1 MKRCLTNRTDGRF
14 FGRSLTHRNNNTR
27 AMRRRLLLSAIL
39 AGCAMPTTLFAQ
51 APVGGNIV
59 AGAGTIDNSVSNLT
73 NITTSTDRAVI
84 NWDDFSVGSG
94 HTVNFDQLSSNSAVL
109 NRVIGSAPQ
118 SLING
123 AITSNGNVF
132 VSNASGVVI
141 GSTGVI
147 NTNGFTATTF
157 DITNDRFM
165 SGDLSFSGNSN
176 AAVVNNGLISTGDG
190 GANLIASQVF
200 NNGTIESTG
209 NINLATGGQLK
220 MAGGSYIQADL
231 ETISSG
237 ISNGSSL
244 IQNSG
249 TIRAIGGLNV
259 GGEVYLVNPNGN
271 IVNEA
276 TIIAA
281 LSHPDGTQSGGRVE
295 MIASANA
302 SLKNASIDVSGKVG
316 GRVVVTGES
325 VEMTSSNVDASGELG
340 GGEVRVGGGWKGQ
353 DTTVANATTTKISA
367 DSQISVDATVDGEAG
382 SVVVWA
388 DKATDF
394 AGQINARA
402 LGDGDGGQAEVSG
415 KQDLVFSGNAD
426 LRASSPDGEHGTLL
440 LDPASFTLDSSNQ
453 DAIRAQW
460 GSGNLVIEAED
471 TINIEVDLFPTV
483 SSGGDEKGYNDGS
496 KTELTL
502 REQTGGDGAVDITIA
517 AEIRDKRRNATADV
531 EINAG
536 TGSVTVTE
544 DGVLNGNLAGTGD
557 VTVYANSFSAAN
569 RVVIDTLVATGNESV
584 GVGSAGTGTMNL
596 SDETMS
602 NIGSVEIQGSDFDV
616 DMGGPASSY
625 STLKLV
631 GDTVNIDRFE
641 GYSLNIESNDLT
653 ITGPVI
659 GSGNFRFLGQ
669 SNRSIGLG
677 SGSGDLQ
684 FSKSILAGITGFYSF
699 EMGHNTDSGSD
710 ISIIDAGLDFD
721 TVTLRGSSIDID
733 RLSTGS
739 NLYLYT
745 DSLNVQN
752 ALTKTAD
759 TGRLKLTSLT
769 NSLSVGLGDG
779 TTGQLHVSA
788 DEFSHLGIFRYLEV
802 NVGSGV
808 VDVSMDFTGNFD
820 SKIEVNNAGG
830 LIHLD
835 GVSLDSSLLQLFS
848 NDLQVSGAVSGDIDK
863 TALEMYAGVSRIAVG
878 SATPGDWTLDNTEF
892 AFLCNFQKLTLQN
905 TQTDGMLDVEGY
917 ELGNEL
923 DFSSITSGE
932 VNLLSDSMRLSDVSV
947 PEALNVSV
955 YSGLAFDGSVTTD
968 DSTSALTI
976 TAKRT
981 SSTTSV
987 SSTIGLG
994 TGTTGAVHLDDDEIA
1009 RIKQFDTVH
1018 AKHIYASSPGTTQVN
1033 ATFDKNLTLSGGH
1046 QTTIDSLTMTGGSDL
1061 DVSTHNRY
1069 AGEGNPG
1076 DDKIIIGNI
1085 TSDGDIAIDGSR
1097 VEVNGDAHTVS
1108 GNVGVVADLATIGD
1122 GTQTSHVSIGSANGT
1137 TTVETDEL
1145 NVNASGTAGAQIGY
1159 AFTGTEVSSAA
1170 GDIVVETT
1178 GDVNLTG
1185 QGSHFASIGHGD
1197 LLGGD
1202 DTGKTVSGDV
1212 TVSGGKNVTI
1222 QKGHVGHLVDGTGT
1236 YGSGSTSVF
1245 AGMEDFTE
1253 ENEHR
1258 ETGDT
1263 HQPYTLDIDGQSV
1276 LVSAAFADEGK
1287 LSLFAPA
1294 LSAYNLDPSA
1304 TLNGGHAT
1312 GDPPTNFAGPSDPD
1326 NEFFGD
1332 YVGDAAHNWS
1342 LFAAP
1347 IGLDIQILD
1356 ATSVYGDSI
1365 LSPATVDLLSDPSVL
1380 FGATTVGDLGL
1391 QVDYD
1396 GIDQEANAGTY
1407 VLQVDSD
1414 ALKGGYYIRKV
1425 YRNGETFGTG
1435 PGTPITNYG
1444 RHVITPA
1451 ELSIVI
1457 NNQTKTYGDLLTL
1470 AGTEFVASGLK
1481 NSQAIENVVL
1491 VSGGTA
1497 ETASVL
1503 GGPYSITGSSPTGT
1517 GFLASNYNI
1526 SYTAGAL
1533 TVNPAPLEVIL
1544 LNASKLHGSEG
1555 ATETT
1560 QFIANGLKHLDAIEH
1575 VVVIS
1580 AGLPASAALGGYD
1593 LKLDAPFGVHF
1604 DASNYAISHTD
1615 AILTVFAQGGETS
1628 HDVWTRHQ
1636 LATSTLPL
1644 SVNGG
1649 GGGITSSR
1657 TGRSSV
1663 EITAPGPDGE
1673 LIGNEGGQPNLDDTV
1688 MPDDPNGENNGTD
1701 SSVSSLE
1708 NGQTAE
1714 NTTI

>member
-1 MKRCLTNRTDGRF
+1 MTKKTDRRSNGQHNGGSGVRLTRTSVVRK
-14 FGRSLTHRNNNTR
+14 
-27 AMRRRLLLSAIL
+27 RLLLAAIL
-39 AGCAMPTTLFAQ
+39 AGCSMPGALFAQ

-59 AGAGTIDNSVSNLT
+59 AGAGTIDHSVSNLT

-147 NTNGFTATTF
+147 NTNGFTATTL

-165 SGDLSFSGNSN
+165 SGDLSFGGNSN
-176 AAVVNNGLISTGDG
+176 AAVINNGLISTGDG

-220 MAGGSYIQADL
+220 MAGGRYIQADL

-237 ISNGSSL
+237 ISKGSSL

-271 IVNEA
+271 IVNDA

-281 LSHPDGTQSGGRVE
+281 LSNPDGTQSGGRVE
-295 MIASANA
+295 MIASADA

-325 VEMTSSNVDASGELG
+325 VEMTSSKVDASGELG

-353 DTTVANATTTKISA
+353 DATVANATTTNISA
-367 DSQISVDATVDGEAG
+367 DSQISVDATVDGDAG

-415 KQDLVFSGNAD
+415 KQELVFSGNAD
-426 LRASSPDGEHGTLL
+426 MRASRLDGEHGTLL

-460 GSGNLVIEAED
+460 GSGNLVIEAEE
-471 TINIEVDLFPTV
+471 TIDIEVDLFPTL

-496 KTELTL
+496 KTTLTL

-517 AEIRDKRRNATADV
+517 AEMRDSRQGSAAV

-544 DGVLNGNLAGTGD
+544 DGKISSNLGGNSD
-557 VTVYANSFSAAN
+557 VIVSANSFDVAGSVWIN
-569 RVVIDTLVATGNESV
+569 KLVATGNESV
-584 GVGSAGTGTMNL
+584 GVGSATTGTMNL

-602 NIGSVEIQGSDFDV
+602 NIGTLEIQGSDFDV

-631 GDTVNIDRFE
+631 GETVNIDRFE

-653 ITGPVI
+653 ITGPVTGG
-659 GSGNFRFLGQ
+659 GSFRFIGQ
-669 SNRSIGLG
+669 ANQSIGLG

-684 FSKSILAGITGFYSF
+684 FSKAILAGITGFYSF

-710 ISIIDAGLDFD
+710 ISIVDAGLDFN

-733 RLSTGS
+733 RLSIGT
-739 NLYLYT
+739 NLYMYT

-759 TGRLKLTSLT
+759 TGTLNLTSMT
-769 NSLSVGLGDG
+769 NNRSVGLGDG
-779 TTGQLHVSA
+779 TAGLLQVSA
-788 DEFSHLGIFRYLEV
+788 DEFAHLGRYSYLEV
-802 NVGSGV
+802 NVGFG
-808 VDVSMDFTGNFD
+808 DVTVAMDFTGNYD
-820 SKIEVNNAGG
+820 NRIEVDNANG
-830 LIHLD
+830 LIHLN
-835 GVSLDSSLLQLFS
+835 GVSVDSSLFQLIS
-848 NDLQVSGAVSGDIDK
+848 NDLQVSDAVTGDIDN
-863 TALEMYAGVSRIAVG
+863 TALALYAGVSRMAVG
-878 SATPGDWTLDNTEF
+878 SAASGDWTLDNTEF
-892 AFLCNFQKLTLQN
+892 AFLSNFQKLTLHN
-905 TQTDGMLDVEGY
+905 TQTNGMLDVVGFEI
-917 ELGNEL
+917 GNEL
-923 DFSSITSGE
+923 DFSSITPGE
-932 VNLLSDSMRLSDVSV
+932 VNFLSDSMRLSDVSV
-947 PEALNVSV
+947 PKALNISV
-955 YSGLAFDGSVTTD
+955 YSGLAFDGGVTTD
-968 DSTSALTI
+968 DPTSSLTI
-976 TAKRT
+976 TAGRA
-981 SSTTSV
+981 SFGSGG

-994 TGTTGAVHLDDDEIA
+994 TGTTGDVHLDDDEIA
-1009 RIKQFDTVH
+1009 RITQFDTVH
-1018 AKHIYASSPGTTQVN
+1018 ATHIYSSSPGTTQVN
-1033 ATFDKNLTLSGGH
+1033 ATFDKNLTLSGGQ
-1046 QTTIDSLTMTGGSDL
+1046 QTTIESLTMTGGSDL
-1061 DVSTHNRY
+1061 DVSTHNKW
-1069 AGEGNPG
+1069 AGNDSPG
-1076 DDKIIIGNI
+1076 ADKIVVGDI
-1085 TSDGDIAIDGSR
+1085 TSDGDITIDSSR
-1097 VEVNGDAHTVS
+1097 VEVNGDAHTVN
-1108 GNVGVVADLATIGD
+1108 GDVRVEAELATIGN

-1145 NVNASGTAGAQIGY
+1145 NINASGTAGAQIGY
-1159 AFTGTEVSSAA
+1159 AFTGTEVTAAA

-1212 TVSGGKNVTI
+1212 TLSGGKNVTI

-1236 YGSGSTSVF
+1236 YGSGSTTVF
-1245 AGMEDFTE
+1245 AGRQDFTD

-1258 ETGDT
+1258 EVGDS
-1263 HQPYTLDIDGQSV
+1263 HQPYSLDIDGQSV

-1294 LSAYNLDPSA
+1294 LSSYNLDPSA
-1304 TLNGGHAT
+1304 LLNGGNAT
-1312 GDPPTNFAGPSDPD
+1312 GDPPTNYAGPSDPD
-1326 NEFFGD
+1326 NDFFGE
-1332 YVGDAAHNWS
+1332 YLGDAAHNWS
-1342 LFAAP
+1342 LFSAP
-1347 IGLDIQILD
+1347 IGLEIQILD
-1356 ATSVYGDSI
+1356 ATSVYGDVI
-1365 LSPATVDLLSDPSVL
+1365 LSPATVDMLTDASVL
-1380 FGATTVGDLGL
+1380 FGSTTVEDLGL

-1396 GIDQEANAGTY
+1396 GIDHETNAGTY

-1414 ALKGGYYIRKV
+1414 ALKNGYFIRKL

-1435 PGTPITNYG
+1435 PGTLITNYG
-1444 RHVITPA
+1444 RHIITPA
-1451 ELSIVI
+1451 DLSIVV
-1457 NNQTKTYGDLLTL
+1457 NHQTKTYGDLLTL
-1470 AGTEFVASGLK
+1470 AGNEFVATGLK
-1481 NSQAIENVVL
+1481 NSQVIENLVL

-1497 ETASVL
+1497 ESATVL

-1517 GFLASNYNI
+1517 GFLTSNYGI

-1533 TVNPAPLEVIL
+1533 TVSPAPLDLIL
-1544 LNASKLHGSEG
+1544 LSDSKLLGTEG
-1555 ATETT
+1555 VTETT
-1560 QFIANGLKHLDAIEH
+1560 QFIANGLKHLDGIEH
-1575 VVVIS
+1575 VAVVSSGI
-1580 AGLPASAALGGYD
+1580 PTTAALGAYD
-1593 LKLDAPFGVHF
+1593 LEIDAPFGVHF
-1604 DASNYAISHTD
+1604 DASNYAIHSTD
-1615 AILTVFAQGGETS
+1615 ATLTVFSKNGETS
-1628 HDVWTRHQ
+1628 HDVWTRSQ
-1636 LATSTLPL
+1636 LATSTLPMNL
-1644 SVNGG
+1644 NGG
-1649 GGGITSSR
+1649 GGGMSSSQ
-1657 TGRSSV
+1657 TGRATV
-1663 EITAPGPDGE
+1663 EITAPGQDGE
-1673 LIGNEGGQPNLDDTV
+1673 LSGHDAGQPDLDDTV
-1688 MPDDPNGENNGTD
+1688 MPSEPTSDGSGVEL
-1701 SSVSSLE
+1701 SVSSFQVDHFS
-1708 NGQTAE
+1708 G
-1714 NTTI
+1714 NTRI